1 MQTAERLITGTL
13 ARLILAFSGW
23 GLMTCQADRQNPK
36 QLTPAFYY
44 WQTTFRLGPTEQ
56 QALTAHNV
64 STLYVRFFDV
74 DTDPQRQQPV
84 PKAVI
89 RFAAPVPAGVRVIP
103 VVFITNQSLRQTPPA
118 AIRQL
123 AEHILAKIR
132 AIAQEQGIQPAEIQ
146 LDCDWT
152 QSTRDRYFALLQ
164 VVRKQSRVPVSA
176 TIRLHQVKYM
186 TQTGIPPVD
195 HGMLMVYNMSDWK
208 RPDTRNSIYDVD
220 VAERYITALDQYP
233 LPLDVV
239 FPLFRWT
246 VVYRNNR
253 FLVLLNNLEQAT
265 LRRQPFLERQADTN
279 RFVAVR
285 DTVALG
291 LAIRKGDL
299 FRAEACAV
307 QELARGKAAILTKI
321 QTEKITFALYHLDST
336 VLTNYPHA
344 FIKSLFRSVP

>member
-1 MQTAERLITGTL
+1 MLVV
-13 ARLILAFSGW
+13 SG
-23 GLMTCQADRQNPK
+23 LLLLTCQPDRQTPK
-36 QLTPAFYY
+36 HLSPAFYF
-44 WQTTFRLGPTEQ
+44 WQTTFRLSPTEQ
-56 QALTAHNV
+56 QALKSHHV
-64 STLYVRFFDV
+64 STVYVRFFDV
-74 DTDPQRQQPV
+74 DLDAQRQQPV
-84 PKAVI
+84 PKAPI
-89 RFAAPVPAGVRVIP
+89 RFTGKLPAGLRIVP
-103 VVFITNQSLRQTPPA
+103 VVFITNQTLRQIRPA

-123 AEHILAKIR
+123 AEHLLTRIK

-152 QSTRDRYFALLQ
+152 QSTRDRYFALIQL
-164 VVRKQSRVPVSA
+164 VRKQSRVPVSA

-186 TQTGIPPVD
+186 AQTGVPPAD
-195 HGMLMVYNMSDWK
+195 RGMLMVYNMSDWK

-220 VAERYITALDQYP
+220 VAERYTSVLDQYP

-246 VVYRNNR
+246 VVYRNAR

-265 LRRQPFLERQADTN
+265 LRKQPFLAMQTDTN
-279 RFVAVR
+279 RFVARR

-291 LAIRKGDL
+291 LSIRKGDL
-299 FRAEACAV
+299 FRAEACSV
-307 QELARGKAAILTKI
+307 EELARGKAAILKKI

-336 VLTNYPHA
+336 VLTRYPHA